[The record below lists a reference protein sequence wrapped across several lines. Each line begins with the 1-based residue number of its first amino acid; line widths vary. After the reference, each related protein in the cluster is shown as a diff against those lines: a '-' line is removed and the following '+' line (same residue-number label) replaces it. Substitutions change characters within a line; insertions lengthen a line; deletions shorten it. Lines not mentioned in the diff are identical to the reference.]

1 MMLWPSSYHGDDI
14 HIALCGSHSTGKT
27 TLLNALRKEFPGFHY
42 VTEVARDCPF
52 PLNENT
58 SWEAQEFIYREQVRR
73 ELEIPLKDITISDRS
88 TYDQLAYVTYA
99 YLRGRIDLN
108 DFMTLRQR
116 LMDWGALYDLIVY
129 LPIEFPLV
137 PDGVRSLD
145 ESYRE
150 DIDRLIR
157 DILDAN
163 VEEGRMITLTGDVT
177 TRLNALKERI
187 LEMTASAP

>member
-1 MMLWPSSYHGDDI
+1 
-14 HIALCGSHSTGKT
+14 
-27 TLLNALRKEFPGFHY
+27 
-42 VTEVARDCPF
+42 VARDCPF

>member
-1 MMLWPSSYHGDDI
+1 
-14 HIALCGSHSTGKT
+14 
-27 TLLNALRKEFPGFHY
+27 
-42 VTEVARDCPF
+42 VARDCPF

-163 VEEGRMITLTGDVT
+163 VEEERMITLTGDVT
-177 TRLNALKERI
+177 TRLNSLKERI

>member
-1 MMLWPSSYHGDDI
+1 M
-14 HIALCGSHSTGKT
+14 
-27 TLLNALRKEFPGFHY
+27 
-42 VTEVARDCPF
+42 ARDCPF

-163 VEEGRMITLTGDVT
+163 VEEERMITLTGDVT
-177 TRLNALKERI
+177 TRLNSLKERI

>member
-1 MMLWPSSYHGDDI
+1 M
-14 HIALCGSHSTGKT
+14 
-27 TLLNALRKEFPGFHY
+27 
-42 VTEVARDCPF
+42 ARDCPF

-99 YLRGRIDLN
+99 YLRGRIGLN
-108 DFMTLRQR
+108 DFTTLRQR

-163 VEEGRMITLTGDVT
+163 VEEERMITLTGDVT
-177 TRLNALKERI
+177 TRLNSLKERI

>member
-1 MMLWPSSYHGDDI
+1 M
-14 HIALCGSHSTGKT
+14 
-27 TLLNALRKEFPGFHY
+27 
-42 VTEVARDCPF
+42 ARDCPF

-187 LEMTASAP
+187 LEMTASTP